1 MIVKRYSNADIDWNI
16 GSLYAHD
23 DFVWKVLRV
32 CNEINESSN
41 INHVFGSIPCV
52 LQGGRIPPRDASI
65 SDALDI
71 IDTYNSLGVGC
82 RFTFS
87 STIITDED
95 LNDDMSNQILSRI
108 EENNSKYDNVKNGVI
123 VASDKLATYLKE
135 RYESLELIASQVKP
149 SVEVGLGNDT
159 SDYYNSL
166 FDMYDIVVVNPFKIN
181 DGVFLDKLNHHDRV
195 EFIVNH
201 RCLPNCPMAGRHY
214 QLQEKIGKDFL
225 LNGNISDELLNDMKE
240 LNSTC
245 DDRRTKFPL
254 AGDSMS
260 YSDIEYLISLG
271 FKHFK
276 LEGRDCPG
284 TTFVR
289 DMGDYIFNHEKFSR
303 LAHSILGSAV

>member
-41 INHVFGSIPCV
+41 ISHVFGSIPCV

-108 EENNSKYDNVKNGVI
+108 EENNFKYEFACRCICKNAENYNKKI
-123 VASDKLATYLKE
+123 PTYE
-135 RYESLELIASQVKP
+135 EIGVKP
-149 SVEVGLGNDT
+149 
-159 SDYYNSL
+159 
-166 FDMYDIVVVNPFKIN
+166 
-181 DGVFLDKLNHHDRV
+181 
-195 EFIVNH
+195 
-201 RCLPNCPMAGRHY
+201 
-214 QLQEKIGKDFL
+214 
-225 LNGNISDELLNDMKE
+225 NDMLVMNFE
-240 LNSTC
+240 
-245 DDRRTKFPL
+245 
-254 AGDSMS
+254 
-260 YSDIEYLISLG
+260 
-271 FKHFK
+271 
-276 LEGRDCPG
+276 
-284 TTFVR
+284 
-289 DMGDYIFNHEKFSR
+289 
-303 LAHSILGSAV
+303 